1 MPVHRRLPPLT
12 SLRAF
17 EAAGRHLSFTRAAE
31 ELTVT
36 QAAISHQVK
45 ALEEHLGVALFL
57 RLPRQ
62 LELTK
67 AGKILLPVVRDAFD
81 RIGASVTQL
90 NKDVASSALTV
101 KLAPSFA
108 AKWLSPRLDDF
119 RRKHPKIDLSLT
131 LANEPADFQRQ
142 AVDIAITYGKGDWR
156 GVVSERILSIDFF
169 PVCSPQL
176 MNGDNPITT
185 PEDLAACTLLH
196 DTDHVAW
203 SDWLELAGIENV
215 DAQRGTVVDDT
226 NVLMQAAIDGLGV
239 ALGSEHFVAD
249 RLASGRLVKP
259 FDITLHSDYAYYV
272 VCPKKNLRRPEVA
285 EFQAWLME
293 QSKVQLNGEP
303 EKREVYDNA

>member
-1 MPVHRRLPPLT
+1 MPMQRRLPPLT

-17 EAAGRHLSFTRAAE
+17 DAAGRHLSFTKAAE

-45 ALEEHLGVALFL
+45 ALEEHLDVALFL

-67 AGKILLPVVRDAFD
+67 AGKILLPVVRDAFN
-81 RIGASVTQL
+81 RIGECVAKL
-90 NKDVASSALTV
+90 NRDVASAVLKV

-119 RRKHPKIDLSLT
+119 RRKYPQIELSLT
-131 LANEPADFQRQ
+131 HSNEAADFRRQ
-142 AVDIAITYGKGDWR
+142 PIDIAITYGKGDWR
-156 GVVSERILSIDFF
+156 GVVSDRILSIDFF
-169 PVCSPQL
+169 PVCSPKFMQGEYPL
-176 MNGDNPITT
+176 TT
-185 PEDLAACTLLH
+185 PENLAHYTLLH

-203 SDWLELAGIENV
+203 TDWLALAGVENV
-215 DAQRGTVVDDT
+215 DSQHGTVVDDT

-239 ALGSEHFVAD
+239 ALGSTHFVAD

-259 FDITLHSDYAYYV
+259 FDTTLHRDYAYYV
-272 VCPKKNLRRPEVA
+272 VCPKKHLKRPEVA
-285 EFQAWLME
+285 AFKIWLME
-293 QSKVQLNGEP
+293 QSNE
-303 EKREVYDNA
+303 ES